1 MEALFVIIQTN
12 PEVKYMIY
20 DISRLLTLQIF
31 TQFMISMNNTSV
43 SFLSGAFIQTTL
55 FLCIGIMIYWLILY
69 KINPFKGTESNEDN
83 VLKNKL

>member
-43 SFLSGAFIQTTL
+43 SFLSGTFIQTTL
-55 FLCIGIMIYWLILY
+55 FLCIGVMIYWLILY
-69 KINPFKGTESNEDN
+69 KINPFKGSDSNEN
-83 VLKNKL
+83 NILKNK

>member
-43 SFLSGAFIQTTL
+43 SFLSGTFIQTTL
-55 FLCIGIMIYWLILY
+55 FLCIGVMIYWLILY
-69 KINPFKGTESNEDN
+69 KINPFKGADTDEDN

>member
-1 MEALFVIIQTN
+1 MDSLFVIIQSNT
-12 PEVKYMIY
+12 EIKYMIY

-43 SFLSGAFIQTTL
+43 SFLSGTFIQTTL
-55 FLCIGIMIYWLILY
+55 FLCIGVMIYWLILY
-69 KINPFKGTESNEDN
+69 KINPFKGADTDEDN

>member
-1 MEALFVIIQTN
+1 MDTLFVIIQTN

-43 SFLSGAFIQTTL
+43 SFLSGTFIQTTL
-55 FLCIGIMIYWLILY
+55 FLCIGVMIYWLILY
-69 KINPFKGTESNEDN
+69 KINPLKGVDTNEDN

>member
-1 MEALFVIIQTN
+1 MEALFVIIQKN
-12 PEVKYMIY
+12 PEVKYMVY

-43 SFLSGAFIQTTL
+43 SFLSGTFIQTTL
-55 FLCIGIMIYWLILY
+55 FLCIGVMIYWLILY
-69 KINPFKGTESNEDN
+69 KINPFKGADTDEDN

>member
-1 MEALFVIIQTN
+1 MDSLFIIIQSN

-43 SFLSGAFIQTTL
+43 SFLSGSFIQTTL
-55 FLCIGIMIYWLILY
+55 FLCIGVMIYWLILY
-69 KINPFKGTESNEDN
+69 KINPLKGFDSNKN
-83 VLKNKL
+83 NILKNK

>member
-43 SFLSGAFIQTTL
+43 SFLSGTFIQTTL
-55 FLCIGIMIYWLILY
+55 FLCIGVMIYWLILY
-69 KINPFKGTESNEDN
+69 KINPFKGVESNEDN